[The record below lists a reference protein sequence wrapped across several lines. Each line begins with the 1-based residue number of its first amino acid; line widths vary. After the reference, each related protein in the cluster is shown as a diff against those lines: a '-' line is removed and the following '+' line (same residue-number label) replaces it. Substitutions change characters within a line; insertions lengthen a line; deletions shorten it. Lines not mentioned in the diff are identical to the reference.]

1 MYSMHMRDTR
11 AMNKLISNKAYFVI
25 ILKKKKHVLFS
36 IEEVIKNK
44 L

>member
-1 MYSMHMRDTR
+1 MYSIHMRDTR

-25 ILKKKKHVLFS
+25 ILKNVLFS
-36 IEEVIKNK
+36 IKEDIKNK